1 MDKKMKNDCEFCEEI
16 IDSKIGSFYKI
27 YNGIPSSRIIYEDDN
42 FVILPTIG
50 QLFKY
55 SLLVLPRKH
64 VERLADLENNKL
76 ILLEEILLRTKSFLG
91 KYGSVVAFEHGAKC
105 ETKGGCGIY
114 HAHMHI
120 IPLPEP
126 ISLSNFF
133 KHDFIS
139 CNNLVNGL
147 ETIKNSSE
155 YLLSVNYDNTCAV
168 LDISKYRNE
177 YPSQFL
183 RQELCRYFN
192 LTNSWNWKDYNF
204 TEDWLLSSINDLALK
219 V

>member
-16 IDSKIGSFYKI
+16 IDSKIGSFYEI
-27 YNGIPSSRIIYEDDN
+27 YNGTSSSRIIYEDHN

-55 SLLVLPRKH
+55 SLLVIPKEH
-64 VERLADLENNKL
+64 VERLSDLENNKL
-76 ILLEEILLRTKSFLG
+76 ILLEEIFLKTKSFLS

-126 ISLSNFF
+126 ISLSKFF
-133 KHDFIS
+133 KHDFIN

-155 YLLSVNYDNTCAV
+155 YLLSVNNDNTCAV
-168 LDISKYRNE
+168 LDISKYQNE
-177 YPSQFL
+177 YPSQFF
-183 RQELCRYFN
+183 RQELWRYFN